1 LRGVARESPRIAR
14 AGPIRYVESGMSRED
29 DNAATLRDRLR
40 QAGLRATGARV
51 GVMRV
56 LIDAATP
63 LSHSEV
69 FERLSDKSVDRVTV
83 YRNLVDLAEAGLLRR
98 TDVGDH
104 VWRFEWHAP
113 QRESERHGHPHFVC
127 SDCGVVECLPLSAVA
142 LRAVRGT
149 PRSLKQRHVEIHVR
163 GLCDACV

>member
-1 LRGVARESPRIAR
+1 MDREHESASALRE
-14 AGPIRYVESGMSRED
+14 
-29 DNAATLRDRLR
+29 RLR
-40 QAGLRATGARV
+40 EAGLRATGARV

-56 LIDAATP
+56 LIDASTP
-63 LSHSEV
+63 LSHSDV
-69 FERLSDKSVDRVTV
+69 YERLADQSVDRVTV

-104 VWRFEWHAP
+104 VWRFEWNAP
-113 QRESERHGHPHFVC
+113 AGSEPHGHPHFVC
-127 SDCGVVECLPLSAVA
+127 RDCGTIECLPLSSVA

-149 PRSLKQRHVEIHVR
+149 PRSLKQRHVEVHVR